1 MKFKVEQVAK
11 ETEESVNV
19 YCYDPQED
27 WVNKVQEAALG
38 QVVVC
43 GNMEGE
49 IHQVRLAEIYYFEVV
64 DGSSFIYTKIMIV
77 SFFMSL
83 LFGQGTVMNIVTYL
97 GQCMLF
103 ALIAVLSLFV
113 YHSESELTQKQW
125 WVRTF
130 LHLLLLEAVLIPIA
144 YCWHFCYSPT
154 DAVIYAIFI
163 LFGKMLWH
171 LVDFGFSVKTA
182 ADINKFIR
190 NRKKADTKI

>member
-64 DGSSFIYTKIMIV
+64 DGSSFIYTKRDIEQAV
-77 SFFMSL
+77 
-83 LFGQGTVMNIVTYL
+83 QRQKENV
-97 GQCMLF
+97 
-103 ALIAVLSLFV
+103 ALRK
-113 YHSESELTQKQW
+113 TQ
-125 WVRTF
+125 
-130 LHLLLLEAVLIPIA
+130 
-144 YCWHFCYSPT
+144 Y
-154 DAVIYAIFI
+154 
-163 LFGKMLWH
+163 
-171 LVDFGFSVKTA
+171 
-182 ADINKFIR
+182 
-190 NRKKADTKI
+190 